1 MGESFSRAIAE
12 LADWSRRHKE
22 AVATARLRFD
32 LDHRRGVVAESATP
46 AIPGHTGPVSATG
59 WVLHVDLDQFIAAV
73 EVARRPELRGRP
85 VVVGGSGDPTRR
97 GVVATASYEARE
109 YGVHSGMPLRTAAKK
124 CPDAVFLA
132 ADRAAYEKVSE
143 RVMATL
149 REFPVV
155 VEVMGWDEA
164 FLGAR
169 TDDPEVLAAE
179 IREAVLAET
188 GLSCSVGIGDNK
200 LRAKTA
206 TGFAK
211 PAGVYRLTR
220 ENWAAVMS
228 DRPTVALWGI
238 GSRTSAKLAESG
250 LRTVADLARA
260 DRAALA
266 DRFGPKMGPYFWLLA
281 QGAGDTEVTGTPHV
295 AKGHSREHT
304 FQEDISDPRELAE
317 QVRRLAGHVA
327 RDVAAEGRPAARV
340 GMKIRYA
347 PFITKTRSIT
357 LPAPTDDA
365 EEIERAALEVFG
377 LLELDR
383 PVRLLG
389 VRIEFIDTDETAEAA
404 KSAETAETGEPDA
417 S

>member
-1 MGESFSRAIAE
+1 MSTS
-12 LADWSRRHKE
+12 D
-22 AVATARLRFD
+22 
-32 LDHRRGVVAESATP
+32 
-46 AIPGHTGPVSATG
+46 

-85 VVVGGSGDPTRR
+85 VVVGGQGDPTRR

-109 YGVHSGMPLRTAAKK
+109 FGVHSGMPMRTAAKK
-124 CPDAVFLA
+124 CPDCVFLP

-164 FLGAR
+164 FVGAR
-169 TDDPEVLAAE
+169 TDDPEALAAD
-179 IREAVLAET
+179 IREAVLGET
-188 GLSCSVGIGDNK
+188 GLSCSVGIGDNR

-228 DRPTVALWGI
+228 GRSTDALWGI
-238 GSRTSAKLAESG
+238 GSRTAKKLAEMS
-250 LRTVADLARA
+250 LHTVADLARA
-260 DRAALA
+260 DRATLA
-266 DRFGPKMGPYFWLLA
+266 DHFGPKMGPYFWLLA

-295 AKGHSREHT
+295 AKGRSREVT
-304 FQEDISDPRELAE
+304 FQQNIADAGELAA
-317 QVRRLAGHVA
+317 QVRQLARHVA
-327 RDVAAEGRPAARV
+327 EDVVAEERPAARV
-340 GMKIRYA
+340 GLKIRYA
-347 PFITKTRSIT
+347 PFVTKTRSIT
-357 LPAPTDDA
+357 LPAPTADA
-365 EEIERAALEVFG
+365 AEIERAALEVFA

-389 VRIEFIDTDETAEAA
+389 VRVEFPDVEPESEPESEPELIPELRPELKTE
-404 KSAETAETGEPDA
+404 AETVDGAQISE

>member
-1 MGESFSRAIAE
+1 M
-12 LADWSRRHKE
+12 
-22 AVATARLRFD
+22 
-32 LDHRRGVVAESATP
+32 SA
-46 AIPGHTGPVSATG
+46 SD

-85 VVVGGSGDPTRR
+85 VVVGGHGDPTRR

-109 YGVHSGMPLRTAAKK
+109 FGVHSGMPMRTAAKK
-124 CPDAVFLA
+124 CPDCVFLP

-164 FLGAR
+164 FVGAR
-169 TDDPEVLAAE
+169 TDDPEALAAD
-179 IREAVLAET
+179 IREAVLGET

-228 DRPTVALWGI
+228 ERATDALWGI
-238 GSRTSAKLAESG
+238 GSRTAKKLAEMG
-250 LRTVADLARA
+250 LHTVADLARA
-260 DRAALA
+260 DRATLA
-266 DRFGPKMGPYFWLLA
+266 DHFGPKMGPYFWLLA

-295 AKGHSREHT
+295 AKGRSREVT
-304 FQEDISDPRELAE
+304 FQQNIADAGELAG
-317 QVRRLAGHVA
+317 QVRQLARHVA
-327 RDVAAEGRPAARV
+327 EDVVAEERPAARV
-340 GMKIRYA
+340 GLKIRYA

-357 LPAPTDDA
+357 LPAPTADA
-365 EEIERAALEVFG
+365 EEIERAALEVFA

-389 VRIEFIDTDETAEAA
+389 VRVEFPDVEPEPEPKPEPEPELRPELNTE
-404 KSAETAETGEPDA
+404 AETVTDTQSSP

>member
-1 MGESFSRAIAE
+1 VIARRRAA
-12 LADWSRRHKE
+12 
-22 AVATARLRFD
+22 AV
-32 LDHRRGVVAESATP
+32 
-46 AIPGHTGPVSATG
+46 IPGDTGQVSTAD

-85 VVVGGSGDPTRR
+85 VVVGGQGDPTRR

-124 CPDAVFLA
+124 CPDCVFLA

-149 REFPVV
+149 REFPVA

-164 FLGAR
+164 FVGVR
-169 TDDPEVLAAE
+169 TGDPEALAADL
-179 IREAVLAET
+179 REAVLAET

-211 PAGVYRLTR
+211 PAGVYRLTHA
-220 ENWAAVMS
+220 NWAAVMS
-228 DRPTVALWGI
+228 GRPTEALWGI
-238 GSRTSAKLAESG
+238 GTRTAEKLAEMG
-250 LRTVADLARA
+250 LHTVADLGRA

-281 QGAGDTEVTGTPHV
+281 QGAGDAEVTSTPHV
-295 AKGHSREHT
+295 PRGRSREVT
-304 FQEDISDPRELAE
+304 FQQNIADPVELADQVRELA
-317 QVRRLAGHVA
+317 RHVA
-327 RDVAAEGRPAARV
+327 RDVAEEGRPAARV
-340 GMKIRYA
+340 GLKIRYA
-347 PFITKTRSIT
+347 PFLTKTRSIT
-357 LPAPTDDA
+357 LPAPTADA
-365 EEIERAALEVFG
+365 AEIERAALEVFA

-389 VRIEFIDTDETAEAA
+389 VRVEFVETE
-404 KSAETAETGEPDA
+404 SEP
-417 S
+417 